1 VLNKNNLTLV
11 AKKEVKMLGLWL
23 AISGLFFGT
32 LCSYIAKRYDR
43 FPKNWFLVGFI
54 TGPLGLLMIIL
65 LPKLSEN
72 DLTIEEYNG
81 TMQGAN

>member
-1 VLNKNNLTLV
+1 MLTKNNLIFG
-11 AKKEVKMLGLWL
+11 AKKEVDMLGLWL

-32 LCSYIAKRYDR
+32 ICSYIAKKHDR

-65 LPKLSEN
+65 LPKLNEDNLSIEDGN
-72 DLTIEEYNG
+72 RTIL
-81 TMQGAN
+81 GAN